1 MTRSERRREF
11 ACACVA
17 PLSARIKFCN
27 RLDAAL
33 RASISKNHHGIASRM
48 SVLCTYARICMNC
61 ATVYIDLF
69 NAKRQRYLYLLFA
82 KRNSA
87 SIRF

>member
-1 MTRSERRREF
+1 MSAVESSSVHALRRSLRGLH
-11 ACACVA
+11 V
-17 PLSARIKFCN
+17 CN

-48 SVLCTYARICMNC
+48 SVLYTCARICMNC

-69 NAKRQRYLYLLFA
+69 NAKRQRYLYLLFV

>member
-1 MTRSERRREF
+1 MHALRRSLRELNF
-11 ACACVA
+11 YH
-17 PLSARIKFCN
+17 

-33 RASISKNHHGIASRM
+33 RASISKNHHGIASHM
-48 SVLCTYARICMNC
+48 SMLYMYARICMTC
-61 ATVYIDLF
+61 VTVCIDLF
-69 NAKRQRYLYLLFA
+69 SAKRQRYLYLLFV

>member
-1 MTRSERRREF
+1 MSAVERVE
-11 ACACVA
+11 CACVA
-17 PLSARIKFCN
+17 PLSARTKFCN
-27 RLDAAL
+27 RLDVAL

>member
-1 MTRSERRREF
+1 MSAVESSSVHALRRSLRG
-11 ACACVA
+11 
-17 PLSARIKFCN
+17 LNFCH

-48 SVLCTYARICMNC
+48 SVLYTYARVCMNC

-69 NAKRQRYLYLLFA
+69 NAKRQRYLYLLFV

>member
-1 MTRSERRREF
+1 MSAVGSSSVHALRRSLRG
-11 ACACVA
+11 
-17 PLSARIKFCN
+17 LHFCN

-33 RASISKNHHGIASRM
+33 RASISKNHHGIASHM
-48 SVLCTYARICMNC
+48 SILYMYARICMTC
-61 ATVYIDLF
+61 VTVCIDLF
-69 NAKRQRYLYLLFA
+69 SAKRQRYLYLLFV

>member
-1 MTRSERRREF
+1 MSALGSSRVHALRRS
-11 ACACVA
+11 
-17 PLSARIKFCN
+17 LSGLNFYH

-48 SVLCTYARICMNC
+48 SVLYTCARICMNC

-69 NAKRQRYLYLLFA
+69 SAKRQRYLYLLFA

>member
-1 MTRSERRREF
+1 MRAVGSSSVHALRRSLRG
-11 ACACVA
+11 
-17 PLSARIKFCN
+17 LTFCHGV
-27 RLDAAL
+27 DAAL
-33 RASISKNHHGIASRM
+33 RASIAKNHHGIASRM
-48 SVLCTYARICMNC
+48 SVLYTYARICMNC

-69 NAKRQRYLYLLFA
+69 NAKRQRYLYLLFV